1 MNVKELISTIDCLYK
16 GDLDSQISKIKEDS
30 KKVQKKDIF
39 ITHAGVRAHAIEA
52 QRKGASTVLTPIF
65 LKNLKVNQIIG
76 DTAKL
81 KKDLMKKVYKEAM
94 NNMKIIGITGTDGK
108 TTTSLLTN
116 SIINESKR
124 SASIGTL
131 GVRGNDIDIK
141 TQLTTPQA
149 SDLLNTLN
157 KLYQKKYK
165 YAILECSSHG
175 LFQDRI
181 DPIKLEAAAINR
193 VTRDHLDF
201 HGNQKYYFKAK
212 SLIFSKLNDGSPAI
226 INSSSPWL
234 EALQKKYPKLN
245 WITWGKEKG
254 DVVGRIISK
263 TLTRSIIQIN
273 LPERKNIEVETSLV
287 GDFQIEN
294 ILASISLCHSL
305 GFSESEIINGI
316 YKLKNVPGRMQ
327 KIKNEKTN
335 VFIDYAHTPNAIKN
349 SIKSLKTI
357 CKGRVFAVFGCGG
370 DRDKGKRP
378 EMMKA
383 GMNADKLFITS
394 DNPRTENPDSI
405 IKDMLSQCKQPKG
418 IEIEKNRKK
427 AIKNAIQS
435 AKKDDVVLIA
445 GKGHEEYQI
454 IGKTKKP
461 HNDLLFAKEVLA
473 SCA

>member
-1 MNVKELISTIDCLYK
+1 MQIQKLISTIDCLYQ
-16 GDLDSQISKIKEDS
+16 GDLNSQVSKIKEDS
-30 KKVQKKDIF
+30 RKVQKRDIF

-52 QRKGASTVLTPIF
+52 QQRGASAILSPVFFRDLR
-65 LKNLKVNQIIG
+65 VNQIIG
-76 DTAKL
+76 DTARS
-81 KKDLMKKVYKEAM
+81 KKDLIKNLYKETIK
-94 NNMKIIGITGTDGK
+94 NIKIIGITGTDGK
-108 TTTSLLTN
+108 TTTSMLTN
-116 SIINESKR
+116 SIINESKK

-131 GVRGNDIDIK
+131 GVKGNDINIK
-141 TQLTTPQA
+141 TQLTTPQT

-157 KLYQKKYK
+157 KLYEKKYE
-165 YAILECSSHG
+165 YAVIECSSHG

-181 DPIKLEAAAINR
+181 DPIKLKAAAINR

-212 SLIFSKLNDGSPAI
+212 SLIFSKLNNGSPAI

-245 WITWGKEKG
+245 WITWGREKG
-254 DVVGRIISK
+254 DVVGKVVSK
-263 TLTRSIIQIN
+263 TLTKSIIQIN
-273 LPERKNIEVETSLV
+273 LPERKNIEVETNLV

-294 ILASISLCHSL
+294 ILTSISLCYSL
-305 GFSESEIINGI
+305 GFSESEMVNGI
-316 YKLKNVPGRMQ
+316 YGLKNIPGRMQ

-349 SIKSLKTI
+349 SIQSLKKI

-405 IKDMLSQCKQPKG
+405 IKDMLKNYKHAKR
-418 IEIEKNRKK
+418 IEVEKDRKK
-427 AIKNAIQS
+427 AIASAIQS

-445 GKGHEEYQI
+445 GKGHEEHQI
-454 IGKTKKP
+454 IGEVKKP

>member
-81 KKDLMKKVYKEAM
+81 KKDLMKEVYKEAM

-193 VTRDHLDF
+193 VCLLYTSPSPRD
-201 HGNQKYYFKAK
+201 
-212 SLIFSKLNDGSPAI
+212 
-226 INSSSPWL
+226 
-234 EALQKKYPKLN
+234 
-245 WITWGKEKG
+245 
-254 DVVGRIISK
+254 
-263 TLTRSIIQIN
+263 
-273 LPERKNIEVETSLV
+273 
-287 GDFQIEN
+287 
-294 ILASISLCHSL
+294 
-305 GFSESEIINGI
+305 
-316 YKLKNVPGRMQ
+316 
-327 KIKNEKTN
+327 
-335 VFIDYAHTPNAIKN
+335 
-349 SIKSLKTI
+349 
-357 CKGRVFAVFGCGG
+357 
-370 DRDKGKRP
+370 
-378 EMMKA
+378 
-383 GMNADKLFITS
+383 
-394 DNPRTENPDSI
+394 
-405 IKDMLSQCKQPKG
+405 
-418 IEIEKNRKK
+418 
-427 AIKNAIQS
+427 
-435 AKKDDVVLIA
+435 
-445 GKGHEEYQI
+445 
-454 IGKTKKP
+454 
-461 HNDLLFAKEVLA
+461 
-473 SCA
+473 